1 MVKFIDVDPN
11 EIPMNREGRR
21 GRVSYPI
28 LKSFMETGKHVAML
42 DRTGMQQSFQSLYS
56 CLNSYIRNH
65 DLPIKLFSRQ
75 SQLYL
80 MRIDLD
86 DDGNWIENWT
96 PELAEMRATEGRIGT
111 HRDMEPA
118 ELTSGE
124 VERRFELEK
133 GAVTK

>member
-1 MVKFIDVDPN
+1 MVKFIDVDPE

-65 DLPIKLFSRQ
+65 KLPVKLFSRQ
-75 SQLYL
+75 NQLYL
-80 MRIDLD
+80 MRIDID
-86 DDGNWIENWT
+86 DDGNFIEGWT
-96 PELAEMRATEGRIGT
+96 PEMLEERATEGRDGT
-111 HRDMEPA
+111 HCDA
-118 ELTSGE
+118 EVRPHDAME
-124 VERRFELEK
+124 VELRFGQEK
-133 GAVTK
+133 DQVTK